1 MRISAFTQII
11 VTVAVTAWVFIL
23 PVKAVATILVF
34 ELALLLSIKRDR
46 MTMAAIGG
54 LAVFTGLMIL
64 FQLLFGSPLEV
75 ALTGGLRMLVM
86 TMAFLCMLAA
96 TRIQDIA
103 QTRFR
108 QDIQVFTLHVQ
119 PLGPQLQ
126 LMGGFLAGNIQNL
139 RKFPQLLAN
148 LQHQCGLAD
157 TRRAAHQHQGALHR
171 AAAQHPVQL
180 PHAGRKPDLVS
191 GTDIHDGYR
200 LYRSGRRRLSS
211 GLHRLIRLLHDTVPC
226 AAGRA
231 ASGPLGGLVAAL
243 GAVKNG
249 LCFHAFAPSV

>member
-96 TRIQDIA
+96 TRIQAYCPDA
-103 QTRFR
+103 G
-108 QDIQVFTLHVQ
+108 
-119 PLGPQLQ
+119 GP
-126 LMGGFLAGNIQNL
+126 
-139 RKFPQLLAN
+139 FPP
-148 LQHQCGLAD
+148 
-157 TRRAAHQHQGALHR
+157 AL
-171 AAAQHPVQL
+171 
-180 PHAGRKPDLVS
+180 
-191 GTDIHDGYR
+191 
-200 LYRSGRRRLSS
+200 
-211 GLHRLIRLLHDTVPC
+211 
-226 AAGRA
+226 
-231 ASGPLGGLVAAL
+231 
-243 GAVKNG
+243 
-249 LCFHAFAPSV
+249 

>member
-1 MRISAFTQII
+1 
-11 VTVAVTAWVFIL
+11 
-23 PVKAVATILVF
+23 
-34 ELALLLSIKRDR
+34 
-46 MTMAAIGG
+46 
-54 LAVFTGLMIL
+54 
-64 FQLLFGSPLEV
+64 
-75 ALTGGLRMLVM
+75 
-86 TMAFLCMLAA
+86 
-96 TRIQDIA
+96 
-103 QTRFR
+103 
-108 QDIQVFTLHVQ
+108 
-119 PLGPQLQ
+119 
-126 LMGGFLAGNIQNL
+126 MGGFLAGNIQNL
-139 RKFPQLLAN
+139 GKFPQLLAN

-243 GAVKNG
+243 GAVKYG
-249 LCFHAFAPSV
+249 FCLHGVSPFLFLMLPLAHRRVPRESRRRRSQPTCADSPSRRALRPPPRWRESRTPPAPRHS

>member
-86 TMAFLCMLAA
+86 TMAFLCLLAA

-103 QTRFR
+103 QALVERFHMPCEYAFMLTTALR
-108 QDIQVFTLHVQ
+108 FVPDFLTDSTATLDAQSCRGYSNRGNVF
-119 PLGPQLQ
+119 
-126 LMGGFLAGNIQNL
+126 
-139 RKFPQLLAN
+139 K
-148 LQHQCGLAD
+148 
-157 TRRAAHQHQGALHR
+157 
-171 AAAQHPVQL
+171 
-180 PHAGRKPDLVS
+180 
-191 GTDIHDGYR
+191 R
-200 LYRSGRRRLSS
+200 LYSYLVVIKPLVMRAVAKSDTLALSMELK
-211 GLHRLIRLLHDTVPC
+211 GFGANTYKNMKKQE
-226 AAGRA
+226 
-231 ASGPLGGLVAAL
+231 LGIGDYLVL
-243 GAVKNG
+243 TIVVVLSTYK
-249 LCFHAFAPSV
+249 LWIKYL